1 MAGTARYE
9 IEHVSR
15 YAYTVPARYCV
26 MRLCLK
32 PRGDGRQ
39 RLLSFG
45 VATDP
50 SANLNAETDAFCNTR
65 HVLNIHRE
73 HAALTITASCTIE
86 VEPPK
91 PLSATLGADAWTD
104 IHALREDFVYWDH
117 TRPSALTGPSPT
129 LTSFVDQLQVR
140 PSRDPL
146 ESLLRLSDTLHRAFA
161 YSPGSTS
168 VISPIDH
175 VLETGHGV
183 CQDYAHV
190 MIAIARSWGIP
201 DPLRL
206 RLPTCH

>member
-1 MAGTARYE
+1 
-9 IEHVSR
+9 
-15 YAYTVPARYCV
+15 

-50 SANLNAETDAFCNTR
+50 SANLNAETDAFGNTR
-65 HVLNIHRE
+65 HVLNINRE

-86 VEPPK
+86 VEPTET
-91 PLSATLGADAWTD
+91 AARDARCRRVD
-104 IHALREDFVYWDH
+104 GHS
-117 TRPSALTGPSPT
+117 RPSRGLRLLGLHPSQRPDRAFAG
-129 LTSFVDQLQVR
+129 LTSFVDRLDIR
-140 PSRDPL
+140 AGGDPL
-146 ESLLRLSDTLHRAFA
+146 EGLLRLSDTLHCAFA

-168 VISPIDH
+168 VISTIDH
-175 VLETGHGV
+175 ILETGQGV

-190 MIAIARSWGIP
+190 MIAIARCWGNP

-206 RLPTCH
+206 RLPARHRQRRTAGTRDLVPCLG